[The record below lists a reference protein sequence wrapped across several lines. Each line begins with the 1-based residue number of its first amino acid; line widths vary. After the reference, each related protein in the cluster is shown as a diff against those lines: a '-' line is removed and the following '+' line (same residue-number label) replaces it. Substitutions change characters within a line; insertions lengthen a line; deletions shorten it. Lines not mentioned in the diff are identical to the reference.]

1 MQTAAPPIP
10 ISLLPMLPAALRQW
24 AQPLEPALLVPG
36 KVTDGF
42 DLARRK
48 GTTNGF
54 AQHLLDALDINF
66 KTDVCDRKRIPVS
79 GSAVIVANHPG
90 IVEGLILAALLDQVR
105 PDWKIMVNSIL
116 ASIAETQV
124 SLTFALRR

>member
-10 ISLLPMLPAALRQW
+10 ISLLPMLPVALRQW
-24 AQPLEPALLVPG
+24 AQPLEPALW
-36 KVTDGF
+36 
-42 DLARRK
+42 R
-48 GTTNGF
+48 
-54 AQHLLDALDINF
+54 LDALDISF
-66 KTDVCDRKRIPVS
+66 KTDNRDRKRIPVG
-79 GSAVIVANHPG
+79 GSAVIVANHPYG

-105 PDWKIMVNSIL
+105 PDWKIMVNSVL